1 MKLLPVDEARS
12 RMLAE
17 VAALPAQTVAIQD
30 SIGRVLAEE
39 VSAMRDQ
46 PPFAASAMDGWA
58 VRGADTP
65 GTLRIVGESAAG
77 HGYEGKVGAGEA
89 VRIFTGAAM
98 PQGCD
103 AIVIQEDA
111 RRDGAMVTVPAVE
124 AQHYVRPTPSTRST
138 RRT

>member
-1 MKLLPVDEARS
+1 MKLLSVDDARA

-17 VAALPAQTVAIQD
+17 IAPLTTESVPLAQ
-30 SIGRVLAEE
+30 SIGRVLAED
-39 VSAMRDQ
+39 VAAVRDQ

-58 VRGADTP
+58 VRGGDTP

-89 VRIFTGAAM
+89 VRIFTGAAV

-111 RRDGAMVTVPAVE
+111 SRDGDAVTVPEVAP
-124 AQHYVRPTPSTRST
+124 AHYVRPAGGDF
-138 RRT
+138 